1 MKSLK
6 AYGNHYL
13 SELLELRIPITE
25 AAILVAFLLMCLVT
39 IVEGSVGGDLQGK
52 EALNMARKQAHQ
64 ELMALRA
71 PVEPN

>member
-13 SELLELRIPITE
+13 SELLELRIPLTE
-25 AAILVAFLLMCLVT
+25 MAILVAFILMCLVT
-39 IVEGSVGGDLQGK
+39 IVESNVGVELKGEQ
-52 EALNMARKQAHQ
+52 ALNMARKQAHQ

-71 PVEPN
+71 SVEPN